1 MQLTLQIVITD
12 ESGVSRTEELM
23 TLQRSGDALNDI
35 GLSVSESKRLLN
47 TVQQSVVQQQA
58 DEYTRQHIQCPHC
71 LAARRIKGQQK
82 IQYRTLFGV
91 IPVSG
96 LRVYR
101 CRCEESAAKT
111 VSLLSDWAGD
121 HTHPALKYIETRWA
135 SLISYEMTTRLL
147 KDVLPV
153 GHSLNASTV
162 RNHLCQVAQRLD
174 AEAESHSGFLSGCPR
189 DWGNLPKP
197 EKPLVVGIDG
207 GYVRDRDDKKR
218 NFEIIAGK
226 SFSVGTPA
234 DTRRFGFVQ
243 KDNCH
248 PERRLMAHLSAQG
261 MQANQQI
268 FFLSDGADN
277 LRELQ
282 FGMYSESIHVLDW
295 FHITMRLTV
304 LMQYAK
310 GLQASDLEAGSKVS
324 ALLESS
330 KRYLWHG
337 NVVAAL
343 EHIDDCVMYCDDPE
357 LNYANLKS
365 LQKQLDEMYT
375 YIRNNQMMIPN
386 YGEMRR
392 YGEPVSTAFVESTI
406 NEVIAR
412 RMAKKQQM
420 QWSRKGAH
428 YLLQTRTAVLNN
440 ELQDKFASWY
450 PGFTIDEQSGGKL
463 SAIAA

>member
-1 MQLTLQIVITD
+1 M
-12 ESGVSRTEELM
+12 M

-35 GLSVSESKRLLN
+35 GLSVSESKLLLN

-71 LAARRIKGQQK
+71 LSARRIKGQQK

-101 CRCEESAAKT
+101 CRCEESATKT
-111 VSLLSDWAGD
+111 ISLLSDWVGD
-121 HTHPALKYIETRWA
+121 HTHLALKYIETRWA
-135 SLISYEMTTRLL
+135 SLIAYEMTTRLL

-153 GHSLNASTV
+153 DHSLNASTV

-197 EKPLVVGIDG
+197 GKPLVVDIDG
-207 GYVRDRDDKKR
+207 GYVRDQDDKKR
-218 NFEIIAGK
+218 NFEIITGK
-226 SFSVGTPA
+226 SFSVGTPT
-234 DTRRFGFVQ
+234 DTRHFGFVQ
-243 KDNCH
+243 KGDCH

-282 FGMYSESIHVLDW
+282 FGMYPESIHVLDW

-310 GLQASDLEAGSKVS
+310 GLQASDPETGSKVL

-337 NVVAAL
+337 NVVAAQ
-343 EHIDDCVMYCDDPE
+343 EHIDDCIVYCDDPE
-357 LNYANLKS
+357 LNYVNLKS

-375 YIRNNQMMIPN
+375 YIRNSQMMIPN

-428 YLLQTRTAVLNN
+428 YLLQTRTVVLNN

-450 PGFTIDEQSGGKL
+450 PGCTIDDQSDGKL
-463 SAIAA
+463 SAMAV

>member
-1 MQLTLQIVITD
+1 MKLTFQIVITD
-12 ESGVSRTEELM
+12 ESGSSRTEELM
-23 TLQRSGDALNDI
+23 SLQKSGDALNDI
-35 GLSVSESKRLLN
+35 GLSVSESKQLLGA
-47 TVQQSVVQQQA
+47 VQKSLVQQQA
-58 DEYTRQHIQCPHC
+58 DEYIHQNIRCPHC
-71 LAARRIKGQQK
+71 LTKRRIKGQQK

-101 CRCEESAAKT
+101 CRCEGRATKT

-135 SLISYEMTTRLL
+135 SLISYEMTVRLL

-153 GHSLNASTV
+153 GYSLNASTV
-162 RNHLCQVAQRLD
+162 RNHLCRVAQRLD
-174 AEAESHSGFLSGCPR
+174 SEAESHSGFISGCPR
-189 DWGNLPKP
+189 DRGNLPKP
-197 EKPLVVGIDG
+197 GKPLVVGIDG
-207 GYVRDRDDKKR
+207 GYVRDRDNKKR

-226 SFSVGTPA
+226 SFSIGAPVDA
-234 DTRRFGFVQ
+234 RRFGFVQ
-243 KDNCH
+243 KSDCH
-248 PERRLMAHLSAQG
+248 PERRLMAHLSAQE
-261 MQANQQI
+261 MQA
-268 FFLSDGADN
+268 
-277 LRELQ
+277 
-282 FGMYSESIHVLDW
+282 SEPA
-295 FHITMRLTV
+295 T
-304 LMQYAK
+304 
-310 GLQASDLEAGSKVS
+310 GSKVLS
-324 ALLESS
+324 LLESS

-337 NVVAAL
+337 NVVTAL
-343 EHIDDCVMYCDDPE
+343 DRIDDCVMYCDDHE
-357 LNYANLKS
+357 LNYVNLKA
-365 LQKQLDEMYT
+365 LQKHLDEMYT

-386 YGEMRR
+386 YGEMCR

-450 PGFTIDEQSGGKL
+450 PGCTIDAQSRGTL

>member
-1 MQLTLQIVITD
+1 MMQLTLQIVITD
-12 ESGVSRTEELM
+12 ESGLSRTEELM
-23 TLQRSGDALNDI
+23 TLQKSGDARNDI
-35 GLSVSESKRLLN
+35 GLSVSESKQLLN
-47 TVQQSVVQQQA
+47 TVQQSVVQLQA
-58 DEYTRQHIQCPHC
+58 DEYTHNHIQCPHC
-71 LAARRIKGQQK
+71 LAARRIKGRQK

-101 CRCEESAAKT
+101 CRCEESASKT
-111 VSLLSDWAGD
+111 VSLVSDWAGD
-121 HTHPALKYIETRWA
+121 HSHPSLKYIETRWA
-135 SLISYEMTTRLL
+135 SMISYEMTTRLL

-153 GHSLNASTV
+153 GNSLNASTV

-174 AEAESHSGFLSGCPR
+174 AETESHSGFLSGCPR
-189 DWGNLPKP
+189 DWGNLPRP
-197 EKPLVVGIDG
+197 GKPLVVDIDG

-226 SFSVGTPA
+226 SFSVGAPT

-243 KDNCH
+243 KDDCH

-282 FGMYSESIHVLDW
+282 FGMYPESIHVLDW

-310 GLQASDLEAGSKVS
+310 GLQASDPETGSKVL
-324 ALLESS
+324 AFLESS

-337 NVVAAL
+337 NVTAAL
-343 EHIDDCVMYCDDPE
+343 EYIDDCGMYCDDPE
-357 LNYANLKS
+357 LSYAGLKF
-365 LQKQLDEMYT
+365 LQKHLDEMYT
-375 YIRNNQMMIPN
+375 YIRNNQ
-386 YGEMRR
+386 
-392 YGEPVSTAFVESTI
+392 
-406 NEVIAR
+406 
-412 RMAKKQQM
+412 
-420 QWSRKGAH
+420 
-428 YLLQTRTAVLNN
+428 
-440 ELQDKFASWY
+440 
-450 PGFTIDEQSGGKL
+450 
-463 SAIAA
+463 

>member
-1 MQLTLQIVITD
+1 MKLTLQVVITD

-35 GLSVSESKRLLN
+35 GLSLSESKQLLN
-47 TVQQSVVQQQA
+47 IVQQSVVQQQA

-82 IQYRTLFGV
+82 IQYRTLFGA

-101 CRCEESAAKT
+101 CRCEEIATKT
-111 VSLLSDWAGD
+111 VSLLSGWAGD

-153 GHSLNASTV
+153 VHSLNASTV

-174 AEAESHSGFLSGCPR
+174 TEAESHSGFLSGSPR
-189 DWGNLPKP
+189 DWGLLPKP
-197 EKPLVVGIDG
+197 GKPLVVGIDG

-282 FGMYSESIHVLDW
+282 FGMYPESIHVLDW

-310 GLQASDLEAGSKVS
+310 GLQASDPETGSKVS
-324 ALLESS
+324 SLLESS

-343 EHIDDCVMYCDDPE
+343 EHIDDCVMYCDDPD

-365 LQKQLDEMYT
+365 LQKHLDEMYI

-440 ELQDKFASWY
+440 ELQDKFANWY
-450 PGFTIDEQSGGKL
+450 PGCSIDDQRGGKL
-463 SAIAA
+463 SAMAA

>member
-1 MQLTLQIVITD
+1 
-12 ESGVSRTEELM
+12 
-23 TLQRSGDALNDI
+23 
-35 GLSVSESKRLLN
+35 
-47 TVQQSVVQQQA
+47 
-58 DEYTRQHIQCPHC
+58 
-71 LAARRIKGQQK
+71 
-82 IQYRTLFGV
+82 
-91 IPVSG
+91 
-96 LRVYR
+96 VYR
-101 CRCEESAAKT
+101 CRCEESDTKT

-121 HTHPALKYIETRWA
+121 YSHPALKYIETRWA
-135 SLISYEMTTRLL
+135 SMISYEMTTRLL
-147 KDVLPV
+147 KDILPV

-174 AEAESHSGFLSGCPR
+174 AEAEAHSGFLSGCPR
-189 DWGNLPKP
+189 DWGNLPRP
-197 EKPLVVGIDG
+197 GKPLVVGIDG

-226 SFSVGTPA
+226 SFSVGAPA

-243 KDNCH
+243 KDDCH
-248 PERRLMAHLSAQG
+248 PERRLMTHLSAQG

-277 LRELQ
+277 LRDLQ
-282 FGMYSESIHVLDW
+282 FGMYPESTHVLDW

-304 LMQYAK
+304 LMQYAR
-310 GLQASDLEAGSKVS
+310 GLLVSDPEAGSKVL
-324 ALLESS
+324 ALLESI

-343 EHIDDCVMYCDDPE
+343 EHIDNCVMYCDDPE
-357 LNYANLKS
+357 LSYPSLKS
-365 LQKQLDEMYT
+365 LQKHLDEMYT
-375 YIRNNQMMIPN
+375 YIRNNKMMIPN

-440 ELQDKFASWY
+440 ELQDKFVCWY
-450 PGFTIDEQSGGKL
+450 PGFQSDGKGP
-463 SAIAA
+463 AMAA

>member
-12 ESGVSRTEELM
+12 ESGSSRTEELM
-23 TLQRSGDALNDI
+23 TIQKSGETRNDI
-35 GLSVSESKRLLN
+35 GLSVSESKLLLN
-47 TVQQSVVQQQA
+47 TVQQSVVQLQA
-58 DEYTRQHIQCPHC
+58 DEYTQHHIRCPHC
-71 LAARRIKGQQK
+71 LAARRIKGKQK
-82 IQYRTLFGV
+82 IRYRTLFGV

-101 CRCEESAAKT
+101 CRCEESDTKT

-121 HTHPALKYIETRWA
+121 YSHPALKYIETRWA
-135 SLISYEMTTRLL
+135 SMISYEMTTRLL
-147 KDVLPV
+147 KDILPV

-162 RNHLCQVAQRLD
+162 RNHVCQVAQRLD
-174 AEAESHSGFLSGCPR
+174 AEAEAHSGFLSGCPR
-189 DWGNLPKP
+189 DWGNLPRP
-197 EKPLVVGIDG
+197 GKPLVVGIDG

-226 SFSVGTPA
+226 SFSVGAPA

-243 KDNCH
+243 KDDCH
-248 PERRLMAHLSAQG
+248 PERRLMTHLSAQG

-277 LRELQ
+277 LRDLQ
-282 FGMYSESIHVLDW
+282 FGMYPESTHVLDW
-295 FHITMRLTV
+295 FHITMRLKV
-304 LMQYAK
+304 LMQYAR
-310 GLQASDLEAGSKVS
+310 GLLVSDPEAGSKVL
-324 ALLESS
+324 ALLESI

-343 EHIDDCVMYCDDPE
+343 EHIDNCVMYCDDPE
-357 LNYANLKS
+357 LSYPSLKS
-365 LQKQLDEMYT
+365 LQKHLDEMYT
-375 YIRNNQMMIPN
+375 YIRNNKMMIPN

-440 ELQDKFASWY
+440 ELQDKFVCWY
-450 PGFTIDEQSGGKL
+450 PGFQSDGKGP
-463 SAIAA
+463 AMAA

>member
-1 MQLTLQIVITD
+1 MKLTFHIVITD
-12 ESGVSRTEELM
+12 ESGSSRTEELM
-23 TLQRSGDALNDI
+23 NLQKSGDALNDI
-35 GLSVSESKRLLN
+35 GLSVSESKQLLGA
-47 TVQQSVVQQQA
+47 VQKSLVQQQA
-58 DEYTRQHIQCPHC
+58 DEYIHQNIRCPHC
-71 LAARRIKGQQK
+71 LTKRRIKGQQK

-96 LRVYR
+96 LWVYR
-101 CRCEESAAKT
+101 CRCEESATKT

-135 SLISYEMTTRLL
+135 SLISYEMTVRLL

-153 GHSLNASTV
+153 GYSLNASTV
-162 RNHLCQVAQRLD
+162 RNHLCRVAQRLD
-174 AEAESHSGFLSGCPR
+174 SEAESHSGFISGCPR

-197 EKPLVVGIDG
+197 GKALVVGIDG

-226 SFSVGTPA
+226 SCSIGAPVDA
-234 DTRRFGFVQ
+234 RRFGFVQ
-243 KDNCH
+243 KSDCH

-282 FGMYSESIHVLDW
+282 FGMYPESIHVLDW

-310 GLQASDLEAGSKVS
+310 GLQASDSATGSKVLS
-324 ALLESS
+324 LLESS

-337 NVVAAL
+337 NV
-343 EHIDDCVMYCDDPE
+343 
-357 LNYANLKS
+357 
-365 LQKQLDEMYT
+365 
-375 YIRNNQMMIPN
+375 
-386 YGEMRR
+386 
-392 YGEPVSTAFVESTI
+392 
-406 NEVIAR
+406 
-412 RMAKKQQM
+412 
-420 QWSRKGAH
+420 
-428 YLLQTRTAVLNN
+428 
-440 ELQDKFASWY
+440 
-450 PGFTIDEQSGGKL
+450 
-463 SAIAA
+463 